1 MDTQTDILTEEIAAM
16 HLRRS
21 LLPLWIKVFIW
32 FFMVIGALGPVGFV
46 AGIMLGNFR
55 VAIFGF
61 DTTEP
66 LSFEA
71 LLILGIFIYN
81 GIIAYRLWAE
91 KRDAVDLALYSA
103 YLSVALCIASMVIAV
118 LHGGLSARL
127 ELVLLFLYIT
137 KLKKIKEL
145 WSLGISKSQ
154 FIPTSSI

>member
-21 LLPLWIKVFIW
+21 LLPLWIKVFTW

-81 GIIAYRLWAE
+81 GIIAYRLWTE
-91 KRDAVDLALYSA
+91 KRDAVDLALYGA

-154 FIPTSSI
+154 FIPTGSI

>member
-1 MDTQTDILTEEIAAM
+1 MDSQTDILTEEIAAM

-21 LLPLWIKVFIW
+21 LLPLWIKIFIW
-32 FFMVIGALGPVGFV
+32 LFMVIGALGPVGFA
-46 AGIMLGNFR
+46 AGIMLGDFR

-71 LLILGIFIYN
+71 LLVLGIFIYN
-81 GIIAYRLWAE
+81 GIIAYRLWTE
-91 KRDAVDLALYSA
+91 KKDAVDIALYGA

-118 LHGGLSARL
+118 IDGGFSIRL

-137 KLKKIKEL
+137 KLKRIKEL
-145 WSLGISKSQ
+145 WSLGIS
-154 FIPTSSI
+154 